1 MNVDNGGVI
10 CCDGD
15 VVLANDVVAVA
26 VAGVPADGAVAAE
39 TAFDVAATLDEGNVI
54 NDTRTCGLF

>member
-26 VAGVPADGAVAAE
+26 GAPADGAVAAE

>member
-15 VVLANDVVAVA
+15 VVLANDVVA